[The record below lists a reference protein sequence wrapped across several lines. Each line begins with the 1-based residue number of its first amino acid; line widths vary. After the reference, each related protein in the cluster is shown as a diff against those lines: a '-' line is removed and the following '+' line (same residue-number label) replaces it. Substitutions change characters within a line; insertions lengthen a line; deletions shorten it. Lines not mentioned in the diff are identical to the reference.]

1 VAEVPV
7 EIIDWARRERS
18 APLAGITAAVAVGAQ
33 LSAVRYT
40 LDADAP
46 VPEHSHPNEEFGQIL
61 RGSLELRVAG
71 RTRVLRAGE
80 AFLVPGGVPHAARA
94 LDEGCELLECY
105 APPRDPLPP
114 ATPSG
119 GSS

>member
-1 VAEVPV
+1 MPV
-7 EIIDWARRERS
+7 EIIDWTDRDRP
-18 APLAGITAAVAVGAQ
+18 APLAGITAAVAVGQQ

-40 LDADAP
+40 LDPDAP
-46 VPEHSHPNEEFGQIL
+46 VPEHSHPKEFGQIL

-71 RTRVLRAGE
+71 RSRVLRTGE
-80 AFLVPGGVPHAARA
+80 AFLVPGGIPHAARA
-94 LDEGCELLECY
+94 LADGCELLECY

-114 ATPSG
+114 ASPSG

>member
-1 VAEVPV
+1 MAEIPV
-7 EIIDWARRERS
+7 EIIDWAHRDRP

-40 LDADAP
+40 LDAGAP

-71 RTRVLRAGE
+71 RSRVLRAGE
-80 AFLVPGGVPHAARA
+80 AFLIPGGIPHAAHA
-94 LDEGCELLECY
+94 LAEGCELLECY
-105 APPRDPLPP
+105 APPRDPLP
-114 ATPSG
+114 ADPSG